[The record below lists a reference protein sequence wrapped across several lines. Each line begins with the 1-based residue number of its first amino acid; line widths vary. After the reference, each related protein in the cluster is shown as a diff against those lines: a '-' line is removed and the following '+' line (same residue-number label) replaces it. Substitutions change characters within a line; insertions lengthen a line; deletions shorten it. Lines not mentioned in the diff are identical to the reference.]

1 MNNIY
6 PMFCGDC
13 DSQFELEMK
22 VTEYSLGGHKC
33 PKCCS
38 DKVQSDF
45 SVKRGVLVDDQTRW
59 NKGNLKDRY

>member
-6 PMFCGDC
+6 PMFCEEC

-22 VTEYSLGGHKC
+22 VTEYINGIHKC
-33 PKCCS
+33 PKCGS
-38 DKVQSDF
+38 GKVQSDF

-59 NKGNLKDRY
+59 TKGNLKDRY